1 MMKIIIIII
10 IIYSWIS
17 LPIILGYVCCD
28 KIGNPTEFPI
38 FPSLVSLFLLE
49 LIRLVSYLS
58 WFLGCL

>member
-1 MMKIIIIII
+1 MKIIIIII

-58 WFLGCL
+58 